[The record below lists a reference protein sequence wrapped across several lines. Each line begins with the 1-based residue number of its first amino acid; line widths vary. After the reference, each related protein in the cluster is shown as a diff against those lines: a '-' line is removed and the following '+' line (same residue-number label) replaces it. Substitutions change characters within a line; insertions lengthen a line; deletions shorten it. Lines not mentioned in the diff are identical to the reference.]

1 MKSYISQLETDGVG
15 PNGIATKVNR
25 LIAVLRYCR
34 KEKLLEDTQRMMERL
49 QAWKG
54 TFSKKKFTATIEKVT
69 TNSKERDPIRQE
81 LVRQFFFCRSL
92 NNHIRSL
99 AAKIGQLSP
108 AETTTIAI
116 YLFCAMV
123 YKNWQRLGPAIM
135 LTIEEAEWDVA
146 VTRDDGKLVLHS
158 KCHKTSTT
166 YGPAS
171 LVLEGTDDFV
181 FKEFLSKARPTV
193 QTDSDTVLV
202 TSRGRPLTH
211 YRYLVASLCRR
222 FELEELP
229 TPTEVRKSGATLAV
243 DQQSDQA
250 TMEELGKHMTHST
263 ATSQRHYRDR
273 NRAEQAVSAFEKM
286 KAISTGK
293 VYS

>member
-1 MKSYISQLETDGVG
+1 MLFSREQEMKSYISQLETDGVG

-54 TFSKKKFTATIEKVT
+54 TFSKKKFTATIEKAT

-158 KCHKTSTT
+158 KCHNTNTM
-166 YGPAS
+166 YGSAS

-181 FKEFLSKARPTV
+181 FKEFLSKA
-193 QTDSDTVLV
+193 
-202 TSRGRPLTH
+202 
-211 YRYLVASLCRR
+211 
-222 FELEELP
+222 
-229 TPTEVRKSGATLAV
+229 
-243 DQQSDQA
+243 
-250 TMEELGKHMTHST
+250 
-263 ATSQRHYRDR
+263 
-273 NRAEQAVSAFEKM
+273 
-286 KAISTGK
+286 
-293 VYS
+293 